1 MAVTSTGEP
10 SVVRTRF
17 ATRDADAAHEFLS
30 GRYVE
35 HRVLTSARTESLRLD
50 VTGRAAGRIA
60 LSQVRHSAGMTV
72 TTEPLDYLLFVII
85 ADGVLEVEARRDLV
99 RVGRGD
105 SLLYPVGIP
114 FSVTW
119 DDFDHHVLSLP
130 RAAVA
135 QTAAAQTGIAPGD
148 LRFESLVPVS
158 PAMLR
163 YWRAT
168 VGVVNR
174 ELAAPDSALA
184 HPLVQATTVSMLAA
198 AALTSFP
205 NTAMTAA
212 QLPGPGRVAP
222 AALRRAIAYIDA
234 HADRP
239 ISVTDIAGAGGVSAR
254 ALQHAFKQHHDITP
268 LGYLARVRMER
279 AHRDLQAGDATR
291 GDTVTAIA
299 NRWGFTNAGR
309 FATLYRQ
316 TYGQRPSHTLR
327 T

>member
-1 MAVTSTGEP
+1 MRTSTDE
-10 SVVRTRF
+10 SSIVRTRYS
-17 ATRDADAAHEFLS
+17 TRNAEAAHEFLR

-35 HRVLTSARTESLRLD
+35 HRVVLHRHTEGFRFDL
-50 VTGRAAGRIA
+50 TGRSAGRLGLA
-60 LSQVRHSAGMTV
+60 HLRHSTGTTV
-72 TTEPLDYLLFVII
+72 NSEPLDYLIF
-85 ADGVLEVEARRDLV
+85 GVVSEGTFEITAGRDQV
-99 RVGRGD
+99 QAGRGGA
-105 SLLYPVGIP
+105 LLSPVGTP
-114 FSVTW
+114 FCLSW
-119 DDFDHHVLSLP
+119 DRFDVHLLTLP
-130 RAAVA
+130 LEAVA
-135 QTAAAQTGIAPGD
+135 RTAAAQTGIAPGD
-148 LRFESLVPVS
+148 LRFEALTPVS
-158 PAMLR
+158 PSMLR

-184 HPLVQATTVSMLAA
+184 HPLVQASTISMLAA

-222 AALRRAIAYIDA
+222 AAVRRAVAYIDA
-234 HADRP
+234 HADQP
-239 ISVTDIAGAGGVSAR
+239 VSVTDIADAGGVSAR
-254 ALQHAFKQHHDITP
+254 ALQHAFKQHHDTTP
-268 LGYLARVRMER
+268 LGYLTRVRLER

-299 NRWGFTNAGR
+299 NQWGFTNAGR

-316 TYGQRPSHTLR
+316 AYGQRPSHTLR